1 MNRDKKM
8 GKSRERK
15 YGLQDICLIV
25 YNFNIV
31 TESGKNSIV
40 ICNLADEYKKRVVF
54 WGIYYKIYPFRK
66 KTPTFKVGD
75 ELRLLLT

>member
-54 WGIYYKIYPFRK
+54 
-66 KTPTFKVGD
+66 
-75 ELRLLLT
+75 

>member
-31 TESGKNSIV
+31 TESGRNSIV

-54 WGIYYKIYPFRK
+54 LGILKFICIETDKGIK
-66 KTPTFKVGD
+66 KK
-75 ELRLLLT
+75 

>member
-1 MNRDKKM
+1 MYYFRNCHRGVEIGTRNMNRDKKM

-31 TESGKNSIV
+31 TESGRNSIV

-54 WGIYYKIYPFRK
+54 LGIYYKIY
-66 KTPTFKVGD
+66 
-75 ELRLLLT
+75 LY